1 MIGTT
6 TRTTKS
12 KIKAGGEMARYV
24 ELRQRRLQLAT
35 PTKLCLIVLFF
46 GCIASISRPAYAQIA
61 LPSSGDIDTVA
72 GNQSPTY
79 AGDGGAATSASIR
92 FPQGV
97 AVDTHGNVYIA
108 DTGNNRIRMVT
119 ASTGDISTV
128 AGNGTNGFSG
138 DSGAATSAEL
148 SSPQGVAV
156 DSSGNIYIADT
167 SNYRIRMVAAATG
180 DISTVAGDGT
190 AGYTGDGGAATSA
203 ELDAPIFLAVDG
215 AGNIYVTDTSS
226 TRVRMVTVSTGD
238 ISTVAGDGG
247 TGVCVGATDRL
258 GDGCTATDAELDS
271 PEGVAVDASGNIYI
285 ADSGYCEIRKVTAL
299 TGVIASVA
307 GDTTCGFSGD
317 SGSATSAEINGP
329 FGVAVDSSG
338 NIYIADNGNNRIR
351 KVTAATG
358 YISTVAG
365 SGSGGYSG
373 DGGAATSA
381 GLNNPES
388 LAVDGSDNIYLVDEP
403 DYIIRAVAP

>member
-1 MIGTT
+1 M
-6 TRTTKS
+6 TRY
-12 KIKAGGEMARYV
+12 A
-24 ELRQRRLQLAT
+24 ELRHKCLQLAT
-35 PTKLCLIVLFF
+35 PTNRLLIVLFL
-46 GCIASISRPAYAQIA
+46 CCVASASQGAYAQIA

-92 FPQGV
+92 FPEGV

-108 DTGNNRIRMVT
+108 DSGNNRIREVSATTGDISTVAGNGTAGFSGDSGAATSAELNFPEGVAVDASGNIYIADTNNFRIRMVT

-128 AGNGTNGFSG
+128 AGNGTDNYAG
-138 DSGAATSAEL
+138 DGGAATSAEL
-148 SSPQGVAV
+148 DSPIFLAVDSADNIYVTDRSANRVRMVTASTGDISTVAGDGFSGVCVGAADRLGDGCPATDSELDSPQGLAV
-156 DSSGNIYIADT
+156 DSSGNIYIAD
-167 SNYRIRMVAAATG
+167 A
-180 DISTVAGDGT
+180 
-190 AGYTGDGGAATSA
+190 
-203 ELDAPIFLAVDG
+203 
-215 AGNIYVTDTSS
+215 
-226 TRVRMVTVSTGD
+226 
-238 ISTVAGDGG
+238 
-247 TGVCVGATDRL
+247 
-258 GDGCTATDAELDS
+258 
-271 PEGVAVDASGNIYI
+271 
-285 ADSGYCEIRKVTAL
+285 GYCEIRKVTAL

-317 SGSATSAEINGP
+317 AGAATSAEMDSPI
-329 FGVAVDSSG
+329 GVAVDASG

-351 KVTAATG
+351 KVTASTG

-365 SGSGGYSG
+365 SGSGSYSG

-403 DYIIRAVAP
+403 DDIIRAVAP